1 MTQTNHTRHNPV
13 DGLILKFASR
23 FGEKSKE
30 VERFLKFAVVG
41 AIGFV
46 VDLGT
51 LVVLQA
57 TILPPTST
65 SSVVIATTVAFLAA
79 ILSNFIWNR
88 FWTYPDSRSRSVRT
102 QLIQFTFI
110 STVGWLAR
118 TAWISLAYLPLG
130 IALYPPLQ
138 PLLQNLLPTF
148 AAAADVQERLG
159 TMFAQII
166 GVVVVMFWNFF
177 ANRYWTYRDV
187 DATQEKVLSSE
198 QPHPPT
204 PSA

>member
-1 MTQTNHTRHNPV
+1 MTSSRTTSTRRNPV
-13 DGLILKFASR
+13 DMLIVSIAGR
-23 FGEKSKE
+23 FGHKAKE

-51 LVVLQA
+51 LIILQA
-57 TILPPTST
+57 TILPPTT
-65 SSVVIATTVAFLAA
+65 TWAVIVATTLAFLAA

-110 STVGWLAR
+110 SVVGWLAR
-118 TAWISLAYLPLG
+118 TAWIGAAYLPLG
-130 IALYPPLQ
+130 GLVTPLAL
-138 PLLQNLLPTF
+138 PLLQWQSPNLVVTPTLE
-148 AAAADVQERLG
+148 AKIG
-159 TMFAQII
+159 TVTAQII

-177 ANRYWTYRDV
+177 ANRYWTYGDV
-187 DATQEKVLSSE
+187 DQTQT
-198 QPHPPT
+198 PT
-204 PSA
+204 VE